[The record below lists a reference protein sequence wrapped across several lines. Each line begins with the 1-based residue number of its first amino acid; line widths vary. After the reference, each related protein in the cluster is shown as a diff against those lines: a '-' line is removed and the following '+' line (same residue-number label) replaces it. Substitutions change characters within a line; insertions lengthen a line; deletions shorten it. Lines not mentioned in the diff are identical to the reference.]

1 MAISTESLWGAL
13 PHLRDKIN
21 TPKRIL
27 QEQAQILADATQHLL
42 VGDVRATGQGD
53 SIIVSLNIVAPTLN
67 NYRVNIVRVK
77 HDALAYPALVF
88 NALDSTDVHGT
99 YCNDER
105 ALRQKLSEIL
115 GSEKVHTVVQS
126 LLSQASDEVVESS
139 AEEE

>member
-1 MAISTESLWGAL
+1 MAISIESLWGAL
-13 PHLRDKIN
+13 PDLSDKIN

-53 SIIVSLNIVAPTLN
+53 SIIVRLNIVAPTLN

-88 NALDSTDVHGT
+88 NALDSTDVLGT
-99 YCNDER
+99 YCNDEQ

-115 GSEKVHTVVQS
+115 GSEKVHSVVKS

-139 AEEE
+139 VEEE